1 MIQKNSCHNV
11 STAAVFDINYSAN
24 QFIQQVFRHADIFL
38 LLVAVNLALD
48 GDVTFVT
55 DLFLICDKGGVVVFA
70 LAHGYFVAEVMAIG
84 RIFARLCRGFP

>member
-1 MIQKNSCHNV
+1 MFLQRTEIKWLSFKKGWRTKMC
-11 STAAVFDINYSAN
+11 AALYRYILNPYLLSDSADFLFRD

-55 DLFLICDKGGVVVFA
+55 DFF
-70 LAHGYFVAEVMAIG
+70 
-84 RIFARLCRGFP
+84 